1 MHYYGDF
8 LKTTSI
14 QNQCITGH
22 SLSSIENLFQKRDE
36 PNGECNFFQFITE
49 LLAKSPW
56 IGLPDE
62 SGFYKETC
70 LRLAFDVNAHNQR
83 MGRNEPGYHNRHHFK
98 DVCTS
103 LTLLLNQKVT
113 LVEHLQYWEF
123 QPTDY
128 WTLLLCA
135 IGHDYGH
142 DGSVNS
148 SPYQLEKQSVE
159 RIKISLGALQQHTIN
174 IDSLM
179 AKIEPMVLSTDPSN
193 LRGLLSTF
201 SSSQIS
207 PNKIDC
213 LSMLLVEADLLASTL
228 PKSGLLLGQQLAIE
242 WETANPKAA
251 LVVATPQ
258 GRINFLEH
266 IRFVSPYA
274 ITLGME
280 DIRQQSINQLKA
292 SL

>member
-1 MHYYGDF
+1 MHYGDF
-8 LKTTSI
+8 LKTAST
-14 QNQCITGH
+14 QNQFITGP
-22 SLSSIENLFQKRDE
+22 SLSSIESLFQGPDE
-36 PNGECNFFQFITE
+36 TIGECNFFQFINE

-62 SGFYKETC
+62 TGFYKEAC
-70 LRLAFDVNAHNQR
+70 LRLAFDVNAHNQK
-83 MGRNEPGYHNRHHFK
+83 MGSNEPSYHNRQHFK

-113 LVEHLQYWEF
+113 LVDHLPCWELH
-123 QPTDY
+123 PTDF
-128 WTLLLCA
+128 WILLLCA

-148 SPYQLEKQSVE
+148 FPYQLEKQSIE
-159 RIKISLGALQQHTIN
+159 RIKISLCALQQPSIN

-179 AKIEPMVLSTDPSN
+179 AKIEPIILSTDPSN
-193 LRGLLSTF
+193 LAGLLSKF
-201 SSSQIS
+201 SGRKIS
-207 PNKIDC
+207 LNKIDC
-213 LSMLLVEADLLASTL
+213 LCMLLVESDLLASTL
-228 PKSGLLLGQQLAIE
+228 PKRGLLLGQQLAKE
-242 WETANPKAA
+242 WETTNPKAA

-258 GRINFLEH
+258 GRIKFLEY
-266 IRFVSPYA
+266 IRFISPHA

-280 DIRQQSINQLKA
+280 DIRQESINLLKS